1 MLRKL
6 SKHICQLSR
15 GAKEFTLFQTLKLGR
30 KKRSFVPLFCT
41 CTGASMELEKVAYQ
55 VNFFL
60 HVSTDQFCYL
70 QFK

>member
-6 SKHICQLSR
+6 SKTYLQLNR
-15 GAKEFTLFQTLKLGR
+15 GAKEFTLFQTLKIGR

-41 CTGASMELEKVAYQ
+41 CTGASMELEEVAYQ

-60 HVSTDQFCYL
+60 RLTGFVISS
-70 QFK
+70 FK